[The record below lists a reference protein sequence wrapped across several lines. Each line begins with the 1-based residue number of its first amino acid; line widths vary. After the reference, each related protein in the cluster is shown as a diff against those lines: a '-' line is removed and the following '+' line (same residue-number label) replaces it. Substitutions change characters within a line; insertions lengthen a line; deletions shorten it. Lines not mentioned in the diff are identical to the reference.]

1 MKSLKKMWN
10 SVKGQLPTAYFSGLP
25 DIRIVGMREVYIE
38 AHRGL
43 LSYSEEEILLK
54 ASERAISVTGSGLT
68 LCGMT
73 MHEAH
78 ISGLIRSVNL
88 VD

>member
-1 MKSLKKMWN
+1 MKSLKKVW
-10 SVKGQLPTAYFSGLP
+10 SGVKGQLPTEYLSGLP

-43 LSYSEEEILLK
+43 LSYSEEAILV
-54 ASERAISVTGSGLT
+54 RAADRTVSVSGTGLT
-68 LCGMT
+68 LCGVT
-73 MHEAH
+73 MREVH
-78 ISGLIRSVNL
+78 ISGLIRGVTT